1 MRTLVE
7 LLIWAPIVVALL
19 TMVLGVLVGL
29 HEQIR
34 ACETWQELAMK
45 AFVCWLSVSVLV
57 LILRD
62 ERAKKRGD

>member
-7 LLIWAPIVVALL
+7 LLIWAPIVVAIV

-29 HEQIR
+29 NEQIR
-34 ACETWQELAMK
+34 ACETWEEMAIK
-45 AFVCWLSVSVLV
+45 GFVCWLSVSLLV

-62 ERAKKRGD
+62 EKRRD